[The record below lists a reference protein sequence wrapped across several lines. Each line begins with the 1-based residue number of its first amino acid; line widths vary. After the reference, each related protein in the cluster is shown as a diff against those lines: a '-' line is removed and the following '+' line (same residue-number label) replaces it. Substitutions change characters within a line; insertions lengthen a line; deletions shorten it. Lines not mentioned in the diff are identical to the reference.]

1 MRVESSQKAR
11 SQHQYSKM
19 KNFVRDGEYLNYSS
33 LRGIIAATA
42 DLWRIH
48 ETLDKQRAVLGTRYG
63 ASSEPEMIHDYQDVQ
78 YYESLVVDTPSD
90 EMNVL
95 YDTGSSNLWVPNSDD
110 YGGTQVTVSTT
121 IADQTPT
128 SPTTA
133 HSESS
138 TVRVQ
143 VRLLLRRPCE

>member
-19 KNFVRDGEYLNYSS
+19 KNFVRDGEYLSYSS

-90 EMNVL
+90 EMNMF